1 MSRTRHPLRT
11 ARARRA
17 RLGLTLVE
25 IAVLISLG
33 GILLA
38 VGIPTFVRAMHTSK
52 MSEAPD
58 ELRRIYDATA
68 AYHARPPHCLPEA
81 AGPTPAKPSQRPIEV
96 LFADPK
102 APGSATWQALGF
114 EPSRPIR
121 YRYTLAVPTPGCQQ
135 MRDSRGQFVVSI
147 RAEGDLDGDGV
158 LSLFE
163 RDATMQDGA
172 LELDRLLVIRD
183 AVE

>member
-1 MSRTRHPLRT
+1 MSRSRHP
-11 ARARRA
+11 ARAGGVRRA
-17 RLGLTLVE
+17 ELGLTLVE
-25 IAVLISLG
+25 VALLISLA

-38 VGIPTFVRAMHTSK
+38 VGIPSFVRALHTSK
-52 MSEAPD
+52 ISEAPS

-68 AYHARPPHCLPEA
+68 AYYAKSPHCLPES
-81 AGPTPAKPSQRPIEV
+81 AGPTPAMPSEQPVVVR
-96 LFADPK
+96 FADPEV
-102 APGSATWQALGF
+102 PGSSTWQALGF

-121 YRYTLAVPTPGCQQ
+121 YRYSLAVPSSGCQQ
-135 MRDSRGQFVVSI
+135 MRDSRDQFVVSI

-158 LSLFE
+158 MSLFE
-163 RDATMQDGA
+163 RNASMRDGA

>member
-1 MSRTRHPLRT
+1 MSS
-11 ARARRA
+11 ARKRRAGARRA
-17 RLGLTLVE
+17 NGGLTLVE
-25 IAVLISLG
+25 VAVLISIG

-38 VGIPTFVRAMHTSK
+38 VGIPTFVRALHTSK
-52 MSEAPD
+52 MSEAPE
-58 ELRRIYDATA
+58 ELSRIFAATA
-68 AYHARPPHCLPEA
+68 AYYAKPPHCLPES
-81 AGPTPAKPSQRPIEV
+81 AGPTPAKPSRQPVSVR
-96 LFADPK
+96 FADPE

-121 YRYTLAVPTPGCQQ
+121 YRYTLDVPSPGCQQ
-135 MRDSRGQFVVSI
+135 MRDSRDQFVVSV

-163 RDATMQDGA
+163 RNASLRDGA

>member
-1 MSRTRHPLRT
+1 VSRARNRLRT

-17 RLGLTLVE
+17 ALGLTLVE
-25 IAVLISLG
+25 VALLISLG

-38 VGIPTFVRAMHTSK
+38 VGIPGFVRALHTSK
-52 MSEAPD
+52 MSEAPE
-58 ELRRIYDATA
+58 ELSRIYAATA
-68 AYHARPPHCLPEA
+68 AYHAKSPHCLPEP
-81 AGPTPAKPSQRPIEV
+81 AGPTPAKPSQKPVAVR
-96 LFADPK
+96 FADPE
-102 APGSATWQALGF
+102 APGSSTWQALGF

-121 YRYTLAVPTPGCQQ
+121 YRYTLAVPSAGCQQ
-135 MRDSRGQFVVSI
+135 MRDSRDQFVVSV

-163 RDATMQDGA
+163 RNASMRDGA